1 MHIVFFKIFV
11 ILTFFLC
18 APSLSVANDILRAQ
32 KLLSELGYEL
42 GNPDGII
49 GSMTKNAL
57 KQYSRDRGMIFDGVI
72 DYNEIENLTYSVKQQ
87 RSRNLVYS
95 NITHGA
101 ILPKKPNNFDYLP
114 CIYEENLGF
123 ADIKKILKEQGHQ
136 KLDGHGPDRE
146 GFFTINHRV
155 EMFHAELWANPTPV
169 NVKKVKEL
177 YSLLFDSQYA
187 SGPYE
192 SITAD
197 SLPVRQ
203 FTQALM
209 YTFHTLKENGQI
221 DDKEEEIFL
230 REIQR
235 RIASIELAIEN
246 NYTMRGCQVGTK
258 EGFHNCQN
266 HTYGT
271 QLVRTLY
278 GAITGLPNEF
288 QRGEKIYKFAIDD
301 LEPDG
306 ALWREAIRGKWS
318 WKYYNHGLHYLLA
331 IAEIYRLNGQD
342 LYSYR
347 SPISGKTIHDAVSFY
362 LNAIENPEL
371 MWEYASENYALESY
385 MYLEGWNDFTSD
397 EILYRIIG
405 ETEFSGAKSWFY
417 IYRSVFKDH
426 PNTARAD
433 QLIPTFQEQT
443 RGSNDLGFFA
453 QCIYK
458 DANQKTNFKDHLPT
472 KTTLI
477 ERFDRSKPAM
487 IKKINCLNTGL
498 DERGNLPTL
507 SSDEIEFFS
516 VAFENDQNPKNKRN
530 LISAGLPKEKVEKIK
545 RYLLR
550 LVNFTGTVDEFC
562 SRPIK

>member
-1 MHIVFFKIFV
+1 MYIAFFRVFA
-11 ILTFFLC
+11 ILVVFLSS
-18 APSLSVANDILRAQ
+18 PTLTVANDILRVQ

-42 GNPDGII
+42 GTPDGVF
-49 GSMTKNAL
+49 GTMSKNAL
-57 KQYSRDRGMIFDGVI
+57 EQYSQDRGMAYDGVI
-72 DYNEIENLTYSVKQQ
+72 DSNEIENLTYSLKQQ
-87 RSRNLVYS
+87 RSRNLTQS

-101 ILPKKPNNFDYLP
+101 ILPEKPSNFDYRS

-123 ADIKKILKEQGHQ
+123 ADIKKILREQGHQ
-136 KLDGHGPDRE
+136 KLDGNGPDRE
-146 GFFTINHRV
+146 GFFTINDRV

-192 SITAD
+192 SISDD
-197 SLPVRQ
+197 SLPVKH

-209 YTFHTLKENGQI
+209 YTFHTFKKNGQI
-221 DDKEEEIFL
+221 DNKEEEIFL
-230 REIQR
+230 REIQK

-246 NYTMRGCQVGTK
+246 NYTMRGCKAGTK
-258 EGFHNCQN
+258 KGHHNCQN
-266 HTYGT
+266 MTYGT

-278 GAITGLPNEF
+278 GAITGIPNEF
-288 QRGEKIYKFAIDD
+288 QRGEEIYKFAIDD
-301 LEPDG
+301 LKPDG

-362 LNAIENPEL
+362 LDAIENPEL
-371 MWEYASENYALESY
+371 MWNYASENYALQSY
-385 MYLEGWNDFTSD
+385 TDLEGWNDFKSY
-397 EILYRIIG
+397 EILNRIIG

-417 IYRSVFKDH
+417 IYRSVFKNH
-426 PNTARAD
+426 PNTVRAD
-433 QLIPTFQEQT
+433 QLIPTFQDQML
-443 RGSNDLGFFA
+443 GSNDLGFFT

-472 KTTLI
+472 KTALV

-487 IKKINCLNTGL
+487 TRKINCLNIGL
-498 DERGNLPTL
+498 DERGDLPIL
-507 SSDEIEFFS
+507 SADEIEVFS
-516 VAFENDQNPKNKRN
+516 AAFENDQNPKNKRN
-530 LISAGLPKEKVEKIK
+530 LVSAGLPKEKVEKIK
-545 RYLLR
+545 RHLLR

-562 SRPIK
+562 SRPVK

>member
-1 MHIVFFKIFV
+1 MHIVFFRIFA

-18 APSLSVANDILRAQ
+18 APTLSVANDILRVQ

-42 GNPDGII
+42 GAPDGIF
-49 GSMTKNAL
+49 GNMSKNAL
-57 KQYSRDRGMIFDGVI
+57 EQYYQDRGMTYDGVI
-72 DYNEIENLTYSVKQQ
+72 DSNEIENLTYSLKQK
-87 RSRNLVYS
+87 RSRNLTQS

-101 ILPKKPNNFDYLP
+101 ILPEKPSNFDYRS
-114 CIYEENLGF
+114 CIYEENLSF
-123 ADIKKILKEQGHQ
+123 ADIKKILREQGHQ
-136 KLDGHGPDRE
+136 KLDGNGPDEE
-146 GFFTINHRV
+146 GFFTINDRV

-187 SGPYE
+187 SGPYKNLKE
-192 SITAD
+192 D
-197 SLPVRQ
+197 SLPVKH

-209 YTFHTLKENGQI
+209 YTFHTLKKNGQI
-221 DDKEEEIFL
+221 DNKEEEIFL
-230 REIQR
+230 REIQK
-235 RIASIELAIEN
+235 RIASIELAKEST
-246 NYTMRGCQVGTK
+246 YTMGGCKVGT
-258 EGFHNCQN
+258 NDCN
-266 HTYGT
+266 NMIYGS

-278 GAITGLPNEF
+278 GAITGIPNEF

-301 LEPDG
+301 LKPDG

-331 IAEIYRLNGQD
+331 IAETYRLNGQD

-362 LNAIENPEL
+362 LDAIENPEL
-371 MWEYASENYALESY
+371 MWNYASENHALKSY
-385 MYLEGWNDFTSD
+385 THLVDWNDFKSD
-397 EILYRIIG
+397 EILDRIIG
-405 ETEFSGAKSWFY
+405 ETEFSGAKSWLY
-417 IYRSVFKDH
+417 IYRNVFKNH

-443 RGSNDLGFFA
+443 LSSNDLGFFA

-487 IKKINCLNTGL
+487 TKKINCLNTGL

-507 SSDEIEFFS
+507 SSDEIEVFS

-530 LISAGLPKEKVEKIK
+530 LISAGLPREKVEKLK

-550 LVNFTGTVDEFC
+550 LINFTGTVDEFC